1 MRLWSLHPGLLD
13 RVGLIAL
20 WREGLLAQKVLLGKT
35 KGYCFHPQLTRFRA
49 TKHPG
54 EAIATYLWA
63 VHAEATKRG
72 YRFNSLKI
80 ASRKRAISLPVTCGQ
95 LAFEL
100 EHLARKLRSRDRE
113 ALSKMLLRRP
123 LPHPMMR
130 VVRGRIEPW
139 EIV

>member
-1 MRLWSLHPGLLD
+1 LLD

-35 KGYCFHPQLTRFRA
+35 KGYCFHPQPTRFRA

-100 EHLARKLRSRDRE
+100 EHLARKLRSRDRK

-130 VVRGRIEPW
+130 AVRGRIERW